1 MGEIVFFTVT
11 KPANFFSSGKKE
23 GVLSLMMKIINSM
36 KKEGITEEEI
46 RNAKGYIK
54 GSNVLNLE
62 SLTTQTQY
70 NGEEWL
76 MGGNVQKIVPY
87 SKLYE
92 TYYHNITKAD
102 LTRVINQYIIP
113 QNMCVC
119 IVNSKPL
126 SLDKVKHDCETL
138 I

>member
-1 MGEIVFFTVT
+1 MI
-11 KPANFFSSGKKE
+11 
-23 GVLSLMMKIINSM
+23 KIINSM

-46 RNAKGYIK
+46 RNAKGNVK

-76 MGGNVQKIVPY
+76 MGGNVHEIVPY

-92 TYYHNITKAD
+92 TYYHNITNAD
-102 LTRVINQYIIP
+102 LIRIIKQYIIP

-126 SLDKVKHDCETL
+126 DLDKVKRDCETL